1 MTNRPEILFPLH
13 KSLTSLD
20 GIGPGIERKMRG
32 LSIEKP
38 LDLLLTLPISGIKR
52 ELVDTV
58 FMYPSGRYVVVEVTI
73 VRHQPGRS
81 KQTAYKVIVQD
92 KEVSFNLVFFHARK
106 DHLNKV
112 LPVGAKRIISGKLEL
127 FDGIQQIVHPDYIIQ
142 PSEKIEIKRFQAIY
156 PLTAG
161 ITQKTMR
168 KSLHSALQLLPELEE
183 WSDPSLKKSR
193 SWPDWSKALKLVH
206 EPTSEEAV
214 APTYPARERLSYDEL
229 YAHQLTLAIAR
240 VNNRKKVGRKTVGTG
255 DLVASAVDE
264 LDFKLT
270 KSQKVSIEAIKE
282 DLAKPFK
289 MNRLLQGDVGSG
301 KTVVAFLSLLSAVEA
316 GGQGVLMAPTE
327 ILVQQHLENLR
338 PIGNKVGVVVEAL
351 TGRDRGKERDRKL
364 AALLEGKIHILIGT
378 HAVFQSGVH
387 FLDLR
392 LAIIDE
398 QHRFGVRQRL
408 ALGEKGQSVDVLVMT
423 ATPIPRSLALS
434 QYGEMDLT
442 VLTDKPAG
450 RKPVKTVII
459 SDNRVNEIVLKLKKA
474 IDKKNQ
480 AYWVCPL
487 IEESEVL
494 DYTAAE
500 DRFKALRANL
510 GEGEVGLV
518 HGQMNSDEKDEVM
531 KKFSEGEIKVL
542 VSTTVIEVGV
552 DVPSANII
560 VIEHAEKFGLAQ
572 LHQLRGRVGRGTSES
587 SCILLYKAPLSENG
601 ERRLSI
607 LRETEDGFK
616 IAELDLQMRGAGDM
630 IGTAQSGLPRFRI
643 ADIYH
648 QEHLIDIAQKDAR
661 LLLEKDPT
669 LRLTKKGNA
678 SRNLLWLMGQEQA
691 FRLLSVG

>member
-1 MTNRPEILFPLH
+1 M
-13 KSLTSLD
+13 
-20 GIGPGIERKMRG
+20 
-32 LSIEKP
+32 
-38 LDLLLTLPISGIKR
+38 
-52 ELVDTV
+52 
-58 FMYPSGRYVVVEVTI
+58 
-73 VRHQPGRS
+73 
-81 KQTAYKVIVQD
+81 
-92 KEVSFNLVFFHARK
+92 
-106 DHLNKV
+106 
-112 LPVGAKRIISGKLEL
+112 
-127 FDGIQQIVHPDYIIQ
+127 
-142 PSEKIEIKRFQAIY
+142 
-156 PLTAG
+156 
-161 ITQKTMR
+161 
-168 KSLHSALQLLPELEE
+168 
-183 WSDPSLKKSR
+183 
-193 SWPDWSKALKLVH
+193 
-206 EPTSEEAV
+206 
-214 APTYPARERLSYDEL
+214 
-229 YAHQLTLAIAR
+229 
-240 VNNRKKVGRKTVGTG
+240 
-255 DLVASAVDE
+255 
-264 LDFKLT
+264 
-270 KSQKVSIEAIKE
+270 
-282 DLAKPFK
+282 
-289 MNRLLQGDVGSG
+289 
-301 KTVVAFLSLLSAVEA
+301 
-316 GGQGVLMAPTE
+316 
-327 ILVQQHLENLR
+327 
-338 PIGNKVGVVVEAL
+338 
-351 TGRDRGKERDRKL
+351 
-364 AALLEGKIHILIGT
+364 
-378 HAVFQSGVH
+378 
-387 FLDLR
+387 
-392 LAIIDE
+392 AIIDE

-661 LLLEKDPT
+661 VLLEKDPT

>member
-1 MTNRPEILFPLH
+1 
-13 KSLTSLD
+13 
-20 GIGPGIERKMRG
+20 
-32 LSIEKP
+32 
-38 LDLLLTLPISGIKR
+38 
-52 ELVDTV
+52 
-58 FMYPSGRYVVVEVTI
+58 
-73 VRHQPGRS
+73 
-81 KQTAYKVIVQD
+81 
-92 KEVSFNLVFFHARK
+92 
-106 DHLNKV
+106 
-112 LPVGAKRIISGKLEL
+112 
-127 FDGIQQIVHPDYIIQ
+127 
-142 PSEKIEIKRFQAIY
+142 
-156 PLTAG
+156 
-161 ITQKTMR
+161 
-168 KSLHSALQLLPELEE
+168 
-183 WSDPSLKKSR
+183 
-193 SWPDWSKALKLVH
+193 
-206 EPTSEEAV
+206 
-214 APTYPARERLSYDEL
+214 
-229 YAHQLTLAIAR
+229 
-240 VNNRKKVGRKTVGTG
+240 
-255 DLVASAVDE
+255 
-264 LDFKLT
+264 
-270 KSQKVSIEAIKE
+270 
-282 DLAKPFK
+282 
-289 MNRLLQGDVGSG
+289 
-301 KTVVAFLSLLSAVEA
+301 
-316 GGQGVLMAPTE
+316 
-327 ILVQQHLENLR
+327 
-338 PIGNKVGVVVEAL
+338 
-351 TGRDRGKERDRKL
+351 
-364 AALLEGKIHILIGT
+364 
-378 HAVFQSGVH
+378 
-387 FLDLR
+387 
-392 LAIIDE
+392 
-398 QHRFGVRQRL
+398 
-408 ALGEKGQSVDVLVMT
+408 
-423 ATPIPRSLALS
+423 
-434 QYGEMDLT
+434 MDLT

-518 HGQMNSDEKDEVM
+518 HGQMNSDEKDEIM

-691 FRLLSVG
+691 LSLIHI